1 MTPAADRFRQ
11 QLQKELGITMGP
23 KEPLLALWFAQQ
35 ELLEE
40 MAVQQQKLVVEFEAV
55 LGRNQT
61 AWSDQAKSLAQ
72 QSLNAA
78 LRAARDNAALL
89 VEEAARSNVGAVR
102 SAMQEGVARLELANA
117 WSHRIKTWS

>member
-1 MTPAADRFRQ
+1 MQPY
-11 QLQKELGITMGP
+11 LSP

-89 VEEAARSNVGAVR
+89 VEEAVRSNVGAVR
-102 SAMQEGVARLELANA
+102 SAVQEGVARLELANA
-117 WSHRIKTWS
+117 SSRRTTTWS